1 MKEGF
6 TVEEIEK
13 FGKTHKMSIFLS
25 AVLIVSAVCNSI
37 FWDSLSIWLVALGG
51 VAGLCFPDPIYNFLC
66 RMAAFIGKQERTVR
80 LIFAGVAVA
89 VAIVFPPLHFLEAG
103 LITGVAL
110 KYKIGTLH
118 PSSNE
123 SQDPPEKSDD
133 QS

>member
-13 FGKTHKMSIFLS
+13 FGKTHKTSIFLS
-25 AVLIVSAVCNSI
+25 AVLILSAVCNSI

-51 VAGLCFPDPIYNFLC
+51 VAGLCFPDQIYNFLC

-80 LIFAGVAVA
+80 LILAGVAVA

-110 KYKIGTLH
+110 KYKIGSLH
-118 PSSNE
+118 PTSSE
-123 SQDPPEKSDD
+123 SKETPPKRDDKS
-133 QS
+133 